1 MVGVGRK
8 VCVVQGMLDQVGP
21 QPVTEVLVGRRTNT
35 RQRDERVEGRLS
47 SPTRV
52 KPISFPGASSPSL
65 VRSEH
70 MGMFL
75 RASPVC

>member
-1 MVGVGRK
+1 MVAVSRE
-8 VCVVQGMLDQVGP
+8 VCMVQGMLDQVGT
-21 QPVTEVLVGRRTNT
+21 QPVTAVLVGRRNNT
-35 RQRDERVEGRLS
+35 RQRDEWVEGRLS
-47 SPTRV
+47 SPTLV

-65 VRSEH
+65 VRSEQ